1 VQAYTRRNSITKDE
15 TESNDDDT
23 SNTDDS
29 EGNAAKRRRTDT
41 TITTSSTATTVTTT
55 NTAQTTAA
63 ALMESNEVLA
73 LQAQLHE
80 LTALATRCKGMF
92 EWQDGPLVTAMQQGH
107 ILLLDELSL
116 AEDAVLERLNSVL
129 EPSRKLVL
137 AEKGGSGNNSVTQEL
152 TAVKEFCMLAT
163 MNPGGDFGKREL
175 SPALRS
181 RFTEI
186 WVPAIARYQDLHAV
200 LAQVLSSS
208 STSVPRS
215 LSMATAASET
225 SLTELVAPMLQFVA
239 WFNSGMTNATGSD
252 ATTAAA
258 TAALTSAPATQSFQG
273 SSSSSL
279 FMSLRDML
287 AWANFI
293 VDTVSSTN
301 TTTATAL
308 SPWLAYAHGA
318 ALVVLDGLG
327 LGTGLSYTEVTRL
340 RVTATAF
347 LTAYIPQAQR
357 DEATAQLQEVDVT
370 AGLTAA
376 TTLVQQCDTAATDS
390 TAAPAVRSMFGAAPF
405 YIETGP
411 LDISSLLQFSLG
423 APTTARNLKRVL
435 RAMQLKK
442 AILLE
447 GSPGVGKTSLIS
459 ALAAAAGHALVRINL
474 SEQTDLSDL
483 MGSDLPMPDTTA
495 ATNDTSDTADD
506 RDSGSSSATGAARFA
521 WCDGVFLRALRA
533 GHWVLLD
540 ELNLASQTVLE
551 GLNACLDHR
560 AEVFIPE
567 LGQSFKCPATFR
579 VFAAQNPLGQGGGR
593 KGMPKSFLNR
603 FTKVFIDALTPADLI
618 HIASGRFPMLAP
630 PSQQPQSVSGSDDD
644 DDDDD
649 AMDVD
654 SEQHSDGIAAS
665 AATAVASNS
674 IVSYIGGVSTDHLLE
689 KMIRFNRYMYLYI
702 YIYICTVCIVDL
714 CMLYTVRYTSA
725 NVSRCSCTERER
737 VVRLMRKTSLYNM
750 THICVTV
757 HYQRE

>member
-1 VQAYTRRNSITKDE
+1 VSWSTVQAYINSITKDD
-15 TESNDDDT
+15 TECHDSATTTTTN
-23 SNTDDS
+23 DS
-29 EGNAAKRRRTDT
+29 EGNATKRRRTDT
-41 TITTSSTATTVTTT
+41 TVSNSTAATA
-55 NTAQTTAA
+55 TAQTTAA
-63 ALMESNEVLA
+63 ALMESGEVLA

-80 LTALATRCKGMF
+80 LAALATRCKGMF

-129 EPSRKLVL
+129 EPSRNLVL
-137 AEKGGSGNNSVTQEL
+137 AEKGGSGSNSVTQEL

-200 LAQVLSSS
+200 LAQVLSSKS
-208 STSVPRS
+208 SSIARS
-215 LSMATAASET
+215 LSTATTASEPA
-225 SLTELVAPMLQFVA
+225 LTELVAPMLQFVA
-239 WFNSGMTNATGSD
+239 WFNSGMTNTSTAND
-252 ATTAAA
+252 ATAAA
-258 TAALTSAPATQSFQG
+258 TAAAALTAAPVNQSFQG

-301 TTTATAL
+301 TDTTTTTSSAL

-347 LTAYIPQAQR
+347 LTAYIPEVQR
-357 DEATAQLQEVDVT
+357 DEATAQLQEVDVA

-376 TTLVQQCDTAATDS
+376 TTFVQQCDTTDTTDS
-390 TAAPAVRSMFGAAPF
+390 TTAITSSVRSMFGAAPF
-405 YIETGP
+405 YIDTGP
-411 LDISSLLQFSLG
+411 LQIPASLQFSLG

-459 ALAAAAGHALVRINL
+459 ALAAAAGHTLVRINL

-483 MGSDLPMPDTTA
+483 MGSDLPIPDTT
-495 ATNDTSDTADD
+495 NDGDSAD
-506 RDSGSSSATGAARFA
+506 SSATTGAARFA

-618 HIASGRFPMLAP
+618 HIASGRFPLLAP
-630 PSQQPQSVSGSDDD
+630 PAQQQQHSSSGSN
-644 DDDDD
+644 DDDD
-649 AMDVD
+649 AMVVD
-654 SEQHSDGIAAS
+654 SEQHSDGTAA
-665 AATAVASNS
+665 AATNEST
-674 IVSYIGGVSTDHLLE
+674 VSYIGGVATDHLLE
-689 KMIRFNRYMYLYI
+689 KMIRFNRYVFSIVNYI
-702 YIYICTVCIVDL
+702 YLSTAEFVC
-714 CMLYTVRYTSA
+714 VRYTS
-725 NVSRCSCTERER
+725 VSASCCSSRER
-737 VVRLMRKTSLYNM
+737 VCVVRLMRKTSLFYM
-750 THICVTV
+750 TYICVTI

>member
-1 VQAYTRRNSITKDE
+1 VSWSTVQAYINSITKDD
-15 TESNDDDT
+15 TECHDSGTTTTTNDI
-23 SNTDDS
+23 
-29 EGNAAKRRRTDT
+29 EGNATKRRRTDT
-41 TITTSSTATTVTTT
+41 TINSPGTTVNTATTSA
-55 NTAQTTAA
+55 AQTTAA
-63 ALMESNEVLA
+63 ALMESGEVLA

-80 LTALATRCKGMF
+80 LAALATRCKGMF

-137 AEKGGSGNNSVTQEL
+137 AEKGGSGNNGVTQEL

-186 WVPAIARYQDLHAV
+186 WVPAIARYKDLHAV
-200 LAQVLSSS
+200 LAQVLSKSS
-208 STSVPRS
+208 SIPRS
-215 LSMATAASET
+215 LATATAASEIA
-225 SLTELVAPMLQFVA
+225 LTELVAPMLQFVA
-239 WFNSGMTNATGSD
+239 WFNSGMTSTSTAND
-252 ATTAAA
+252 ATAAAIA
-258 TAALTSAPATQSFQG
+258 TAALTSAPATQSFQD

-287 AWANFI
+287 AWASFI
-293 VDTVSSTN
+293 VDTVSSTTN
-301 TTTATAL
+301 TTTAAAAL

-347 LTAYIPQAQR
+347 LTAYIPEVQR
-357 DEATAQLQEVDVT
+357 DEATAQLQEVDVA

-376 TTLVQQCDTAATDS
+376 TTLVQQCDTTDTTDS
-390 TAAPAVRSMFGAAPF
+390 SAVTSSVRSMFGAAPF

-411 LDISSLLQFSLG
+411 LEIPLSLQFSLG

-459 ALAAAAGHALVRINL
+459 ALAAAAGHTLVRINL

-483 MGSDLPMPDTTA
+483 MGSDLPIPDTTGDS
-495 ATNDTSDTADD
+495 NDTT
-506 RDSGSSSATGAARFA
+506 DSGNNATGAARFA

-618 HIASGRFPMLAP
+618 HIASGRFPLLAP
-630 PSQQPQSVSGSDDD
+630 PVQPQHPSGSESVDN
-644 DDDDD
+644 
-649 AMDVD
+649 AMVVD
-654 SEQHSDGIAAS
+654 SEQHSDG
-665 AATAVASNS
+665 TAPAVTNKS

-689 KMIRFNRYMYLYI
+689 KMIRFNRYVYLYI
-702 YIYICTVCIVDL
+702 YIYIHVCTVCIVEL
-714 CMLYTVRYTSA
+714 YMLYTVRCTSVTA
-725 NVSRCSCTERER
+725 SCCSSRER
-737 VVRLMRKTSLYNM
+737 VCVVRLMRKTSLYYM

>member
-1 VQAYTRRNSITKDE
+1 MYCSCGQVSWGAVEAYINSMTNNE
-15 TESNDDDT
+15 TELNDT
-23 SNTDDS
+23 TNTTTEQNTHDSS
-29 EGNAAKRRRTDT
+29 EGNATKRRRTDT
-41 TITTSSTATTVTTT
+41 TTITSTA
-55 NTAQTTAA
+55 ATAA
-63 ALMESNEVLA
+63 TINSASATAAELMISSEVTA

-137 AEKGGSGNNSVTQEL
+137 AEKGGSGSGGTNSVTQEL

-208 STSVPRS
+208 SSIPQSVSSTATAS
-215 LSMATAASET
+215 LS
-225 SLTELVAPMLQFVA
+225 ELVAPMLQFVA
-239 WFNSGMTNATGSD
+239 WFNSGMTATVPASTASD
-252 ATTAAA
+252 TSAAA
-258 TAALTSAPATQSFQG
+258 AAAALTSAPATQSFQG

-293 VDTVSSTN
+293 VDTVSAAATGN
-301 TTTATAL
+301 TTAAL

-327 LGTGLSYTEVTRL
+327 LGTGLSYSEVTRL
-340 RVTATAF
+340 RATATSF
-347 LTAYIPQAQR
+347 LTSYIPLQQR

-370 AGLTAA
+370 AGLTAT
-376 TTLVQQCDTAATDS
+376 TTLVQCDNTAAAATD
-390 TAAPAVRSMFGAAPF
+390 TAVASAVAVRSMFGAAPF

-411 LDISSLLQFSLG
+411 LQPPTALQFSLG

-459 ALAAAAGHALVRINL
+459 ALAAAAGHTLVRINL

-483 MGSDLPMPDTTA
+483 MGSDLPIPDTTA
-495 ATNDTSDTADD
+495 NDTTSTSDS
-506 RDSGSSSATGAARFA
+506 DSSSSATGTARFA

-603 FTKVFIDALTPADLI
+603 FTKVFIDALIPADLI
-618 HIASGRFPMLAP
+618 HIASGRFPLLA
-630 PSQQPQSVSGSDDD
+630 SSTQQQLSVSGDSSSDS
-644 DDDDD
+644 DD
-649 AMDVD
+649 AMVVD
-654 SEQHSDGIAAS
+654 SEQHSDNHEAVTAAG
-665 AATAVASNS
+665 TDDGV
-674 IVSYIGGVSTDHLLE
+674 VSYSSGVSTNHLLE
-689 KMIRFNRYMYLYI
+689 KMIRFNRYVIICYI
-702 YIYICTVCIVDL
+702 SHC
-714 CMLYTVRYTSA
+714 
-725 NVSRCSCTERER
+725 
-737 VVRLMRKTSLYNM
+737 
-750 THICVTV
+750 
-757 HYQRE
+757 